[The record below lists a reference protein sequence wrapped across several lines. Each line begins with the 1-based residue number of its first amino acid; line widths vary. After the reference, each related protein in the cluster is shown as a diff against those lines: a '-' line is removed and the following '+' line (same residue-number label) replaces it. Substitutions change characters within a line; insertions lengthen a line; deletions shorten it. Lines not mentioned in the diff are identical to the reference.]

1 MFVDEAEVELIA
13 GHGGAGKV
21 SFHRPPQKGPD
32 GGNGGKGGSIYL
44 RSSDSVSSLGYF
56 TKHRK
61 VNADNG
67 EAGQSNRKTGK
78 NALDLYIEIPVSTQI
93 YDLGSGETFTFP
105 KPGMTILLCEGGK
118 GGKGNYEFRSPRN
131 TTPQYAQHGL
141 AGQSRKVKIHIKLI
155 ADIGLIGLPNSG
167 KSSLLNELTSSN
179 AKVGDYPFTTLE
191 PNLGV
196 LQLRGKK
203 IIADIPGIIEG
214 ASAGKGLGIKFLR
227 HIERTRILFH
237 LISAESQDPIADY
250 KTIRSE
256 LGAYNPALLEK
267 QEYVFVSKSD
277 AVEADKLKEV
287 IGSLKKLNPKVYPL
301 SIIDDVSLKKVQT
314 LLNAIAKE
322 TESGEDKD

>member
-1 MFVDEAEVELIA
+1 MFVDEAEVDLIA

-56 TKHRK
+56 AKHRK

-67 EAGQSNRKTGK
+67 EYGGSNRKSGR
-78 NALDLYIEIPVSTQI
+78 NAMDLYIDVPVST
-93 YDLGSGETFTFP
+93 YVVDNDSGETFTFP
-105 KPGMTILLCEGGK
+105 KPGLTILLCEGGK
-118 GGKGNYEFRSPRN
+118 GGKGNYEFRSSRN
-131 TTPQYAQHGL
+131 TTPQYSQPGL
-141 AGQSRKVKIHIKLI
+141 SGQSRKVKIHIKLI

-196 LQLRGKK
+196 IQLKGKK

-214 ASAGKGLGIKFLR
+214 ASAGKGLGLKFLK
-227 HIERTRILFH
+227 HIEKVKLILH
-237 LISAESQDPIADY
+237 CISCDSLDPTGDYHKVRKELIS
-250 KTIRSE
+250 
-256 LGAYNPALLEK
+256 YNPHLSGKKEIILLT
-267 QEYVFVSKSD
+267 KSD
-277 AVEADKLKEV
+277 ITDEEGLNELLRELSTLVEPILILAVSIYNYNSLEE
-287 IGSLKKLNPKVYPL
+287 LKKIL
-301 SIIDDVSLKKVQT
+301 
-314 LLNAIAKE
+314 
-322 TESGEDKD
+322 